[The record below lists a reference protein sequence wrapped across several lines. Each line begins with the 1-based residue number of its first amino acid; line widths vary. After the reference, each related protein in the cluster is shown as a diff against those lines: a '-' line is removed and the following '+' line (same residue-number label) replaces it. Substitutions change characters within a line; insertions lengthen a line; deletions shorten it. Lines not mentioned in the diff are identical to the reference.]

1 MKTSAGILLYRIK
14 NNQIEILLGH
24 MGGPFYT
31 KKDIAAWDIPK
42 GEFEGEDAL
51 SAAHREFEEEIGQ
64 PASAGEAIELGEV
77 KTSNKVVMIWAIEGD
92 LDVSKVKS
100 NTFQIEW
107 PPKSGQ
113 LQEFPEVDK
122 AAWLNLETAKIKIVK
137 SRIAFLERLAEMLK
151 DLVPGIQINSAS
163 KPPQQSLF

>member
-24 MGGPFYT
+24 MGGPFYA
-31 KKDIAAWDIPK
+31 KKDMAAWDIPK

-64 PASAGEAIELGEV
+64 PAPAGEAIELGEM

-92 LDVSKVKS
+92 LDASKVKS
-100 NTFQIEW
+100 NIFQMEW

-113 LQEFPEVDK
+113 IQEFPEIDK
-122 AAWLNLETAKIKIVK
+122 AAWFDLETAKIKIVK
-137 SRIAFLERLAEMLK
+137 SRIAFLDRLTDVLK
-151 DLVPGIQINSAS
+151 DRMPGMQINSAS